1 MHVALVYGGNSTS
14 QGLLEGVL
22 GDEVDVSQP
31 LFGDG
36 VAVFVYLLHDLSQV
50 HRLQDD
56 VIVVRYLATKKR
68 GNNKDTDTHKHTLML
83 LRSAYEPRP

>member
-1 MHVALVYGGNSTS
+1 MVFGGNSTS
-14 QGLLEGVL
+14 QGLLEGVF
-22 GDEVDVSQP
+22 GDEVDISQP

-68 GNNKDTDTHKHTLML
+68 RNNKDTNTHTQTHIDATTQHV
-83 LRSAYEPRP
+83 